1 MKKSV
6 LVMLLAFGFMSYLN
20 GQVVSSKSNVVKM
33 TIEPAYEFTLPPN
46 LFVDMKFSDDNGNG
60 IIEADENAVLQIAI
74 MNKGAGPAQGL
85 KVTLAS
91 QITDYAFSIGDDI
104 FIKEI
109 KPGDSLN
116 LSIPLKASANVKS
129 NQHQI
134 QIDITEFF
142 GYNMDPATLTV
153 NTLEYQ
159 RPEIVFIGMDI
170 YDQGEGTM
178 AIKADGQ
185 LQAGEMVKVKLI
197 VQNIGKNTALNSKYN
212 ISSRDSNIRIVG
224 GSGDLGDMIVGQ
236 VKEIWVTVSPNKLI
250 KYDSNLPIYIDVT
263 EKVGKGSLLAYQLPL
278 ALNKIPP
285 KTEIVVVEPD
295 YGKMNQQVARIE
307 YKSDKYT
314 SNIGSKDINAIPAT
328 TTKRQDAVAIVIGIE
343 EYQNIPSAPYAARD
357 AEIMT
362 RYFKEVL
369 GIENVIT
376 EINEDVSGFFFIN
389 IFDTKTGKLNK
400 MINKGQTD
408 VFVYYSGHGIPEK
421 DGNDVYLF
429 PSDGNLEMLDV
440 QGYSLNKLYANLDA
454 MGAKSVTVILD
465 ACFTGSSRA
474 STTFMAE
481 NVSNTKG
488 TIIKPR
494 INQPWQTNPNFRVFA
509 SSRDDQT
516 SLGFDESGTGLFTYY
531 LAIGLQGDADLDK
544 DGKITANELK
554 TFVTDNVSETSVKIR
569 GQQTPQFFGND
580 EFTIVEF

>member
-1 MKKSV
+1 
-6 LVMLLAFGFMSYLN
+6 MLLAFGFMSYLN